1 MMKIQLQGLSLA
13 VAAALSVSSISTQAA
28 VNGADARSVAMGGTG
43 VASASYLTASF
54 YNPAL
59 VAHYDKNDDFGVLL
73 PAVGVSLHDPDDL
86 NQKVDDFQDVNDQL
100 EAAINN
106 SGGAPV
112 SDALVNQ
119 WKAALM
125 ALDEGKLKADLSV
138 GAAVAVPNR
147 YLSMNLFT
155 QAQIVSLAKAN
166 IDPADLAG
174 VDGSHPPDLD
184 NLQSD
189 VLGIGGG
196 IVDVGLAMGKS
207 FAIPTVSL
215 PEQTV
220 SVGLS
225 PKIQQ
230 LIAVSF
236 QNTVSQFDDSDF
248 SFEDEYRDDTA
259 FNLDFGLAYQ
269 PMPSVTVGFSG
280 RNLFKQELETN
291 TPESPTG
298 LAGKFTSKTLLVEPK
313 YTLGVAY
320 ENSWFT
326 AAADVDLNEQ
336 KYFKEFDLAT
346 QYARLGMEL
355 NGWDW
360 IQLRAGY
367 SLSLTDSAEDTV
379 SAGLG
384 LSPFGVVAV
393 DLALQYGQDNNY
405 GGALQF
411 AFTM

>member
-1 MMKIQLQGLSLA
+1 MMKIKLQGLSLA
-13 VAAALSVSSISTQAA
+13 VAAALSVSAFSSQAA
-28 VNGADARSVAMGGTG
+28 VNGADARSVGMGGTG
-43 VASASYLTASF
+43 VASASYLTAAF

-59 VAHYDKNDDFGVLL
+59 VAHYQQSDDFGVLL
-73 PAVGVSLHDPDDL
+73 PAVGISVHDPDDL
-86 NQKVDDFQDVNDQL
+86 NQKVDDFQKVNDQL
-100 EAAINN
+100 EAAIDN
-106 SGGAPV
+106 SHGAPV
-112 SDALVNQ
+112 SDALVNE
-119 WKAALM
+119 WKAALLAM
-125 ALDEGKLKADLSV
+125 DEGKLKADISV

-147 YLSMNLFT
+147 YLSMSLFT

-174 VDGSHPPDLD
+174 VDGTNPPDMD

-189 VLGIGGG
+189 VLGIAGG

-207 FAIPTVSL
+207 FDLPMVSL
-215 PEQTV
+215 PEQKV
-220 SVGLS
+220 SVGFS

-248 SFEDEYRDDTA
+248 DFEEEYRDDTA
-259 FNLDFGLAYQ
+259 FNLDVGLAYQ
-269 PMPSVTVGFSG
+269 PIPAVTVGFSG

-291 TPESPTG
+291 TPTSP
-298 LAGKFTSKTLLVEPK
+298 AGKTEKFTAKTLLVEPK

-320 ENSWFT
+320 SNSWFT

-346 QYARLGMEL
+346 QYARFGMEL

-360 IQLRAGY
+360 VQLRAGY
-367 SLSLTDSAEDTV
+367 SLSLTDSAKDTM

-384 LSPFGVVAV
+384 LSPFGVMGV
-393 DLALQYGQDNNY
+393 DLALQYGADNNY
-405 GGALQF
+405 GAALQF

>member
-1 MMKIQLQGLSLA
+1 MNIKLQGLTLA
-13 VAAALSVSSISTQAA
+13 VATALSVSTFSAQAA

-59 VAHYDKNDDFGVLL
+59 VAHYNKTDDFGVLL
-73 PAVGVSLHDPDDL
+73 PAVGVSIHDPDEL
-86 NQKVDDFQDVNDQL
+86 NQKVEDFQDVNDEL
-100 EAAINN
+100 EMAIDN
-106 SGGAPV
+106 SGGSPV
-112 SDALVNQ
+112 SDSLVNE

-125 ALDEGKLKADLSV
+125 AMDEGKLKADISI

-147 YLSMNLFT
+147 YLSMSLFT
-155 QAQIVSLAKAN
+155 QAQIVSLAQAN
-166 IDPADLAG
+166 IDPDDLAG
-174 VDGSHPPDLD
+174 VDGSNPPDLD

-189 VLGIGGG
+189 VLGIAGG
-196 IVDVGLAMGKS
+196 IVDVGLTMGKS
-207 FAIPTVSL
+207 FELPTVSL
-215 PEQTV
+215 PEQKV
-220 SVGLS
+220 SVGIS

-236 QNTVSQFDDSDF
+236 QNTVSQFDNSDF
-248 SFEDEYRDDTA
+248 EFENEYQDDTA
-259 FNLDFGLAYQ
+259 FNLDIGLAYQ
-269 PMPSVTVGFSG
+269 PIPTITLGFSG

-291 TPESPTG
+291 TPESPAG
-298 LAGKFTSKTLLVEPK
+298 QPGKFTSKTLLVEPK
-313 YTLGVAY
+313 YTLGAAY
-320 ENSWFT
+320 SNSWFT
-326 AAADVDLNEQ
+326 AAADVDLTEQ

-360 IQLRAGY
+360 VQFRAGY
-367 SLSLTDSAEDTV
+367 SLSLTDSAEDTM
-379 SAGLG
+379 SAGIG

-405 GGALQF
+405 GAALQF
-411 AFTM
+411 GFTM

>member
-1 MMKIQLQGLSLA
+1 MNIKLQGLTLA
-13 VAAALSVSSISTQAA
+13 VATALSVSTFSAQAA

-59 VAHYDKNDDFGVLL
+59 VAHYNKTDDFGVLL
-73 PAVGVSLHDPDDL
+73 PAVGVSIHDPDEL
-86 NQKVDDFQDVNDQL
+86 NQKVEDFQDVNDEL
-100 EAAINN
+100 EMAIDN
-106 SGGAPV
+106 SGGSPV
-112 SDALVNQ
+112 SDSLVNE

-125 ALDEGKLKADLSV
+125 GMDEGKLKADISI

-147 YLSMNLFT
+147 YLSMSLFT
-155 QAQIVSLAKAN
+155 QAQIVSLAQAN
-166 IDPADLAG
+166 IDPDDLAG
-174 VDGSHPPDLD
+174 VDGSNPPDLD

-189 VLGIGGG
+189 VLGIAGG
-196 IVDVGLAMGKS
+196 IVDVGLTMGKS
-207 FAIPTVSL
+207 FELPTVSL
-215 PEQTV
+215 PEQKV
-220 SVGLS
+220 SVGIS

-236 QNTVSQFDDSDF
+236 QNTVSQFDNSDF
-248 SFEDEYRDDTA
+248 EFENEYQDDTA
-259 FNLDFGLAYQ
+259 FNLDIGLAYQ
-269 PMPSVTVGFSG
+269 PIPTVTLGFSG

-291 TPESPTG
+291 TPESPAG
-298 LAGKFTSKTLLVEPK
+298 QPGKFTSKTLLVEPK
-313 YTLGVAY
+313 YTLGAAY
-320 ENSWFT
+320 SNSWFT
-326 AAADVDLNEQ
+326 AAADVDLTEQ

-360 IQLRAGY
+360 VQFRAGY
-367 SLSLTDSAEDTV
+367 SLSLTDSAEDTM
-379 SAGLG
+379 SAGIG

-405 GGALQF
+405 GAALQF
-411 AFTM
+411 GFTM

>member
-1 MMKIQLQGLSLA
+1 MNIKLQGLTLA
-13 VAAALSVSSISTQAA
+13 VATALSVSTFSAQAA

-59 VAHYDKNDDFGVLL
+59 VAHYNKTDDFGVLL
-73 PAVGVSLHDPDDL
+73 PAVGVSIHDPDEL
-86 NQKVDDFQDVNDQL
+86 NQKVEDFQDVNDEL
-100 EAAINN
+100 EMAIDN
-106 SGGAPV
+106 SGGSPV
-112 SDALVNQ
+112 SDSLVNE

-125 ALDEGKLKADLSV
+125 AMDEGKLKADISI

-147 YLSMNLFT
+147 YLSMSLFT
-155 QAQIVSLAKAN
+155 QAQIVSLAQAN
-166 IDPADLAG
+166 IDPDDLAG
-174 VDGSHPPDLD
+174 VDGSNPPDLD

-189 VLGIGGG
+189 VLGIAGG
-196 IVDVGLAMGKS
+196 IVDVGLTMGKS
-207 FAIPTVSL
+207 FELPTVSL
-215 PEQTV
+215 PEQKV
-220 SVGLS
+220 SVGIS

-236 QNTVSQFDDSDF
+236 QNTVSQFDNSDF
-248 SFEDEYRDDTA
+248 EFENEYQDDTA
-259 FNLDFGLAYQ
+259 FNLDIGLAYQ
-269 PMPSVTVGFSG
+269 PIPTVTLGFSG

-291 TPESPTG
+291 TPESPAG
-298 LAGKFTSKTLLVEPK
+298 QPGKFTSKTLLVEPK
-313 YTLGVAY
+313 YTLGAAY
-320 ENSWFT
+320 SNSWFT
-326 AAADVDLNEQ
+326 AAADVDLTEQ

-360 IQLRAGY
+360 VQFRAGY
-367 SLSLTDSAEDTV
+367 SLSLTDSAEDTM
-379 SAGLG
+379 SAGIG

-405 GGALQF
+405 GAALQF
-411 AFTM
+411 GFTM